1 LIAPTLITITTCP
14 RAGVNYLP
22 GTAAALLR
30 AGADACTA
38 RLVLADGE
46 PPAETP
52 PGWDLDFRFP
62 RSGDRLMMWWAF
74 ERALATGV
82 ERLIYCED
90 DITPCRNA
98 VRRMLRLPIP
108 ESVAFVDFHD
118 NRELPDG
125 TAAGLHEVPAQGRA
139 GRGYLGN
146 LCMMFPR
153 RTLAWLAQQDPLSI
167 LPQQRRGMLYHASD
181 LVLGAFL
188 AASPWPRYLAHLPRL
203 VRHDGLVS
211 AAHPEKGLRA
221 TREFPGADFDALT
234 LAAEGVALTP

>member
-1 LIAPTLITITTCP
+1 MKTLITITTCP
-14 RAGVNYLP
+14 RAGVSYLQQ
-22 GTAAALLR
+22 TAAALLR
-30 AGADACTA
+30 AGADACET

-46 PPAETP
+46 PPALADWP

-74 ERALATGV
+74 ERALVAGA

-98 VRRMLRLPIP
+98 VRRMLQLPIP

-118 NRELPDG
+118 NLELPDG
-125 TAAGLHEVPAQGRA
+125 AAPGTYEVPAQGYS

-153 RTLAWLAQQDPLSI
+153 RTFAWLVRQDPMSV
-167 LPQQRRGMLYHASD
+167 LPQQRRGSIYHASD
-181 LVLGAFL
+181 LVLGMLL
-188 AASPWPRYLAHLPRL
+188 ASSPWPRYLAHLPRL
-203 VRHDGLVS
+203 VRHDGIVS
-211 AAHPEKGLRA
+211 AAHPEKGTRA
-221 TREFPGADFDALT
+221 TRAFPGEDFDALT
-234 LAAEGVALTP
+234 L